1 MKLGIQCRHGQSALE
16 IFNLFIY
23 RSLVTISNQA
33 NSPRRRIPTL
43 TGLLCHRS
51 DLFTNLH
58 KYRVVLVSEPRKL
71 PVILVAP
78 QGSIPAF
85 TCAQP
90 WKRFGTLKN
99 MSESKKKLPSY
110 RALTDYIAQ
119 IWDGLSFADSK
130 YLILIA
136 KGSKP
141 LSCCY

>member
-1 MKLGIQCRHGQSALE
+1 MKLGIQCRHGQSALQ

-23 RSLVTISNQA
+23 RSPVTISNRA
-33 NSPRRRIPTL
+33 NNPGRIPTL

-78 QGSIPAF
+78 QGSIPVF

-90 WKRFGTLKN
+90 SRKLGALKN
-99 MSESKKKLPSY
+99 TSESKKKLPSY
-110 RALTDYIAQ
+110 RALTDYTAQ